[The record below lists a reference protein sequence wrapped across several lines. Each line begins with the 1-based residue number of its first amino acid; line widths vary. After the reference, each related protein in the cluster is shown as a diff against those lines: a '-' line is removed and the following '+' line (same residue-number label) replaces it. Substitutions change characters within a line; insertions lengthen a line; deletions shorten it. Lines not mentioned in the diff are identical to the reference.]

1 MCVCV
6 NCYKSPSFK
15 RKIVACYIGKTSLAN
30 KYLANVWS
38 LVLGVYM
45 KEKLIFSTNYI
56 AYF

>member
-30 KYLANVWS
+30 KYLANVSFSSWP
-38 LVLGVYM
+38 LH
-45 KEKLIFSTNYI
+45 KRKINIFN
-56 AYF
+56 